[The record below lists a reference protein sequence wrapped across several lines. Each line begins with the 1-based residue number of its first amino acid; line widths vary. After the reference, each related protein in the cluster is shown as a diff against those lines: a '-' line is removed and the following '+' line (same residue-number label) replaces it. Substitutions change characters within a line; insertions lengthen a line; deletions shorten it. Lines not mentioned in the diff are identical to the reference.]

1 MPIGVKREAKIIAS
15 LLAGWLGATVA
26 TTLHVVV
33 WMYHP
38 PLNSDVGFRAASLLL
53 GFPTFG
59 GAPYEIHL
67 YNAGIWCLWG
77 AALYSLTMRI
87 CFGRISMVRILAIYA
102 VGMACIAVGERLVA
116 HGTIDKT
123 LLGNGLL
130 IAYAVVGL
138 FGIRDWPARTSAL
151 ARPHASSEA

>member
-1 MPIGVKREAKIIAS
+1 MSGRVKREAKIIAS
-15 LLAGWLGATVA
+15 LLAGWLGTTVA
-26 TTLHVVV
+26 STLHMLV
-33 WMYHP
+33 WMFYP
-38 PLNSDVGFRAASLLL
+38 PLNSEVGFRTVSLLL

-87 CFGRISMVRILAIYA
+87 CFGRISMVRIFAIYA
-102 VGMACIAVGERLVA
+102 VGMACIAVG
-116 HGTIDKT
+116 GK
-123 LLGNGLL
+123 L
-130 IAYAVVGL
+130 IARGIIDPHSLFIGLAIAYVVVGL
-138 FGIRDWPARTSAL
+138 FGIRDWPARTSPL